1 MKEKGVLGIMEL
13 IFFYVNQSRTKFIEK
28 QGFNFSSRYKFFV
41 EYDKGTYILKGFECE
56 NPLSQNFFD
65 ETGCITN
72 VTAVVGEN
80 GSGKTTLLT
89 KLLSYADELNEEM
102 YNLNNSDFLTAVH
115 EVDKIVVIYLDGT
128 QLCCYHN
135 MEKFEVKTE
144 LLPGKNIHYLGP
156 KSEELKSMISRQEV
170 LYDISRICVSNSM
183 YAENTP
189 FFSTETLGQLNLN
202 MNSLQMLG
210 KRFFR
215 KKIRDNAR
223 IVGEYYGVQDIIV
236 NEKQITDFQ
245 HILDIL
251 YLDYLR
257 SNGINSVF
265 AGNIGR
271 NLFVSFRSIREVLNN
286 YYNNSLSDEDQGAYW
301 RTYYEDIISQD
312 ILGQFDSKS
321 VEDEVCIDLYINV
334 LHELI
339 LCLEKNQG
347 INSIRNKGELIKTI
361 EDLLAEVKKIGSSA
375 YEVLLEAYEEIQEYD
390 KILGRTG
397 EIISTTDTY
406 QNFMKLIKKSV
417 FERKYSFVLKY
428 IDIQGIEL
436 ASGER
441 ALLNF
446 FSWIYFVPKFTQI
459 MREEKKESMLHKN
472 ILLLIDEI
480 DLYCHPLW
488 QQKMLA
494 FLIDELKNQYSDK
507 KVQIIFTTH
516 SPIILSDIPR
526 SNVIFLKRENDRCK
540 IDDNRLH
547 SETFG
552 ANIYKLFNN
561 AFFLGQKGQIGEFSR
576 NKIQAIINKISP
588 KLDPEEGAV
597 YHEISKKEAAELEKE
612 IVLIGEPIIRNKL
625 YDMLYK
631 CQYCLKEPQER
642 KLEIYRKK
650 LQKLEEEMRHDIH

>member
-1 MKEKGVLGIMEL
+1 MINDLFRTYKKIIILLLLLLCSVV
-13 IFFYVNQSRTKFIEK
+13 FWFYGCRHQQRGQKIVVEWDKKTLEGTN
-28 QGFNFSSRYKFFV
+28 GYCYKFKTENCTGSVVFGV
-41 EYDKGTYILKGFECE
+41 AGYVARDKEMPVTLKIRSTDKSFAGVMK
-56 NPLSQNFFD
+56 
-65 ETGCITN
+65 
-72 VTAVVGEN
+72 VTLPGEN
-80 GSGKTTLLT
+80 GKGIAYQSAIRCQRSEEQTITLNVPQLGNPSVICFEIKDSFGVT
-89 KLLSYADELNEEM
+89 QLSENVSFSDKKNKEEESDADE
-102 YNLNNSDFLTAVH
+102 
-115 EVDKIVVIYLDGT
+115 I
-128 QLCCYHN
+128 
-135 MEKFEVKTE
+135 
-144 LLPGKNIHYLGP
+144 
-156 KSEELKSMISRQEV
+156 
-170 LYDISRICVSNSM
+170 
-183 YAENTP
+183 
-189 FFSTETLGQLNLN
+189 
-202 MNSLQMLG
+202 
-210 KRFFR
+210 
-215 KKIRDNAR
+215 
-223 IVGEYYGVQDIIV
+223 
-236 NEKQITDFQ
+236 
-245 HILDIL
+245 
-251 YLDYLR
+251 
-257 SNGINSVF
+257 
-265 AGNIGR
+265 
-271 NLFVSFRSIREVLNN
+271 
-286 YYNNSLSDEDQGAYW
+286 
-301 RTYYEDIISQD
+301 
-312 ILGQFDSKS
+312 
-321 VEDEVCIDLYINV
+321 
-334 LHELI
+334 
-339 LCLEKNQG
+339 
-347 INSIRNKGELIKTI
+347 
-361 EDLLAEVKKIGSSA
+361 
-375 YEVLLEAYEEIQEYD
+375 
-390 KILGRTG
+390 
-397 EIISTTDTY
+397 DTY
-406 QNFMKLIKKSV
+406 QNFIKLIKKSV

-459 MREEKKESMLHKN
+459 MREEKKESVLNKN

-576 NKIQAIINKISP
+576 NKIQVIINKISP

>member
-28 QGFNFSSRYKFFV
+28 QGFNFSSRYRFSV
-41 EYDKGTYILKGFECE
+41 EYDKGTYILKGSECE
-56 NPLSQNFFD
+56 NPLPQNFFD
-65 ETGCITN
+65 ETDCITN

-102 YNLNNSDFLTAVH
+102 CNSNNRDFLNAVH
-115 EVDKIVVIYLDGT
+115 EINKSVSIYLDGT

-135 MEKFEVKTE
+135 MEKIEVKTE
-144 LLPGKNIHYLGP
+144 LLPEKNIHYLGP
-156 KSEELKSMISRQEV
+156 ESKELETMISRQED
-170 LYDISRICVSNSM
+170 LYDISRICVSNSV

-189 FFSTETLGQLNLN
+189 FFSTETLVQLNLN

-215 KKIRDNAR
+215 KKIRDNAC
-223 IVGEYYGVQDIIV
+223 IVGDYYGIQDIIV
-236 NEKQITDFQ
+236 NEKQIMDFQ

-257 SNGINSVF
+257 SNGVNSVF
-265 AGNIGR
+265 GGNLGR
-271 NLFVSFRSIREVLNN
+271 NLFISFHSVRAVLNN
-286 YYNNSLSDEDQGAYW
+286 YYNNSLGDEGQGSYW
-301 RTYYEDIISQD
+301 RIYYEDIINQD
-312 ILGQFDSKS
+312 VLGQFDSKS
-321 VEDEVCIDLYINV
+321 VEDEVCIDLYMNI
-334 LHELI
+334 LYELI
-339 LCLEKNQG
+339 LCLTANQE
-347 INSIRNKGELIKTI
+347 ISLIRNKEELIKTI
-361 EDLLAEVKKIGSSA
+361 EKLLAEVKKIGSST
-375 YEVLLEAYEEIQEYD
+375 YEMLADAYEEIQEYD

-397 EIISTTDTY
+397 EIRSITDTY

-441 ALLNF
+441 ALMNF

-459 MREEKKESMLHKN
+459 MREEKQESMLHKN

-588 KLDPEEGAV
+588 KLDPEEGTV
-597 YHEISKKEAAELEKE
+597 YHEISKKEVAELEKE

-631 CQYCLKEPQER
+631 SQYCLKEPQER

>member
-1 MKEKGVLGIMEL
+1 MKKYGVNELRQMFLDFMESKGHLVMKSFSLVPQGDKSLLLINAGMAPLKPYFTGAEKPPRTRVSTCQKCIRTGDIENVGKTARHGTFFEMLG
-13 IFFYVNQSRTKFIEK
+13 
-28 QGFNFSSRYKFFV
+28 NFSFGDYFKTEAIHWSWEFLT
-41 EYDKGTYILKGFECE
+41 E
-56 NPLSQNFFD
+56 
-65 ETGCITN
+65 
-72 VTAVVGEN
+72 VVGLDAN
-80 GSGKTTLLT
+80 RLYPSV
-89 KLLSYADELNEEM
+89 YQDDDEA
-102 YNLNNSDFLTAVH
+102 F
-115 EVDKIVVIYLDGT
+115 
-128 QLCCYHN
+128 
-135 MEKFEVKTE
+135 
-144 LLPGKNIHYLGP
+144 
-156 KSEELKSMISRQEV
+156 
-170 LYDISRICVSNSM
+170 DI
-183 YAENTP
+183 
-189 FFSTETLGQLNLN
+189 
-202 MNSLQMLG
+202 
-210 KRFFR
+210 
-215 KKIRDNAR
+215 
-223 IVGEYYGVQDIIV
+223 
-236 NEKQITDFQ
+236 
-245 HILDIL
+245 
-251 YLDYLR
+251 
-257 SNGINSVF
+257 
-265 AGNIGR
+265 
-271 NLFVSFRSIREVLNN
+271 
-286 YYNNSLSDEDQGAYW
+286 W
-301 RTYYEDIISQD
+301 
-312 ILGQFDSKS
+312 
-321 VEDEVCIDLYINV
+321 
-334 LHELI
+334 
-339 LCLEKNQG
+339 
-347 INSIRNKGELIKTI
+347 NK
-361 EDLLAEVKKIGSSA
+361 
-375 YEVLLEAYEEIQEYD
+375 EIQEYEKVLEKVEVVGNTLPPSDFGYEICGQLKYKD
-390 KILGRTG
+390 KNKEEESDAD
-397 EIISTTDTY
+397 EIDTY
-406 QNFMKLIKKSV
+406 QNFIKLIKKSV

-459 MREEKKESMLHKN
+459 MREEKKESVLNKN

-576 NKIQAIINKISP
+576 NKIQVIINKISP

>member
-1 MKEKGVLGIMEL
+1 M
-13 IFFYVNQSRTKFIEK
+13 
-28 QGFNFSSRYKFFV
+28 
-41 EYDKGTYILKGFECE
+41 
-56 NPLSQNFFD
+56 
-65 ETGCITN
+65 
-72 VTAVVGEN
+72 
-80 GSGKTTLLT
+80 
-89 KLLSYADELNEEM
+89 
-102 YNLNNSDFLTAVH
+102 
-115 EVDKIVVIYLDGT
+115 
-128 QLCCYHN
+128 
-135 MEKFEVKTE
+135 
-144 LLPGKNIHYLGP
+144 
-156 KSEELKSMISRQEV
+156 
-170 LYDISRICVSNSM
+170 
-183 YAENTP
+183 
-189 FFSTETLGQLNLN
+189 
-202 MNSLQMLG
+202 
-210 KRFFR
+210 
-215 KKIRDNAR
+215 
-223 IVGEYYGVQDIIV
+223 GEYFEVQDIMA
-236 NEKQITDFQ
+236 NEKEMADFQ
-245 HILDIL
+245 RILDIL
-251 YLDYLR
+251 YLDYIH
-257 SNGINSVF
+257 SNKSGSLFAENVGKYLSVKF
-265 AGNIGR
+265 HTSGKI
-271 NLFVSFRSIREVLNN
+271 LNDYYSKNMNDKNADKEWLN
-286 YYNNSLSDEDQGAYW
+286 YYDCVNENIFKEFD
-301 RTYYEDIISQD
+301 YESVKNDICFH
-312 ILGQFDSKS
+312 LYTNLLY
-321 VEDEVCIDLYINV
+321 ELMVCLMLENENHV
-334 LHELI
+334 KNKKELTKLI
-339 LCLEKNQG
+339 EKLLEQVK
-347 INSIRNKGELIKTI
+347 RN
-361 EDLLAEVKKIGSSA
+361 GSSA
-375 YEVLLEAYEEIQEYD
+375 YEVLASAYAEIQEYEKVLEKVEVVGNTLPPSDFGYEICGQLKYKD
-390 KILGRTG
+390 KNKEEESDAD
-397 EIISTTDTY
+397 EIDTY
-406 QNFMKLIKKSV
+406 QNFIKLIKKSV

-459 MREEKKESMLHKN
+459 MREEKKESVLNKN

-576 NKIQAIINKISP
+576 NKIQVIINKISP

-631 CQYCLKEPQER
+631 CQYCLK
-642 KLEIYRKK
+642 
-650 LQKLEEEMRHDIH
+650 

>member
-102 YNLNNSDFLTAVH
+102 YNSNNRDFLTAVH
-115 EVDKIVVIYLDGT
+115 EADKIVVIYLDGT

-156 KSEELKSMISRQEV
+156 KSEELKSMISRQEA

-236 NEKQITDFQ
+236 NEKQIMDFQ
-245 HILDIL
+245 YILDIL

-271 NLFVSFRSIREVLNN
+271 NLFVSFHSIREVLNN
-286 YYNNSLSDEDQGAYW
+286 YYNNSLSDEDQGSYW
-301 RTYYEDIISQD
+301 RIYYEDIISQD

-390 KILGRTG
+390 KILERTG

-612 IVLIGEPIIRNKL
+612 IVLIGETIIRNKL